1 MTNWKSLQDNNPEP
15 SLLDAI
21 AHAEKNKAID
31 DRINAMLAEHG
42 IVTGDDKP
50 VRLKTAILDGKT
62 IAFSSETTFLVQVGR
77 YAKGAYRTR
86 YSFTGNLAQACH
98 YYRCINIGRG
108 YKKRLV
114 MVGANKPVLARA
126 AS

>member
-15 SLLDAI
+15 SLLEAI
-21 AHAEKNKAID
+21 AHAEAQ
-31 DRINAMLAEHG
+31 
-42 IVTGDDKP
+42 P
-50 VRLKTAILDGKT
+50 VKLKTATLDGKA